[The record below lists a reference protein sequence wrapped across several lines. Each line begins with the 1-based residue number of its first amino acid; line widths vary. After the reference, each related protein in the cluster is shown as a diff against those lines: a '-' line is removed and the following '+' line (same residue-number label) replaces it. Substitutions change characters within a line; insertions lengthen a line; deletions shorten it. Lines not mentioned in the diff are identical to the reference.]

1 MLLDIHLL
9 KLFPLPDPNCR
20 LNLNLN
26 LMLNLHRSPSCTA
39 GGRSSE
45 RARVIVDDR
54 YDELPPQRVYSGRG
68 GGAGYPYEGGGG
80 GRGAVRYVED
90 EYYDDGY
97 TEPVAPVRCD

>member
-1 MLLDIHLL
+1 MLTPTLISL
-9 KLFPLPDPNCR
+9 PLYT
-20 LNLNLN
+20 
-26 LMLNLHRSPSCTA
+26 S
-39 GGRSSE
+39 GGRSGE

-68 GGAGYPYEGGGG
+68 VGGGYPYEGGGG

-97 TEPVAPVRCD
+97 TEPVAPVRYECWRKCDTLMIAIAQ